1 MMLNKRKLKT
11 TIVLLLATITIC
23 SLSFATSNEEY
34 YSKYVLSE
42 NLNEGIKVSI
52 IKSDRYDNFQDEYV
66 GVDVKIENTNRYAS
80 AEVKVEAIDHD
91 DFTTLGDKTISFN
104 LLSGDIS
111 EMIFDYRN
119 NRTQKPYTPIGSQ
132 SEYIKST
139 QSVVYRRATISESV
153 TRYVEY
159 IRATQS
165 VPYQRGDTQSSY
177 IRATGSS
184 AYERENIQSTYLIAT
199 ESSVYQRESEQSA
212 YIRATESRIYESE
225 IVKPYERT
233 TESEAIRYNI
243 KKREVKFSK
252 DINLLRDDEIAT
264 GSDANEKYI
273 RDRRNMEEDETA
285 LKEKEVAEK
294 RRFVYILAVIFIII
308 FILLIAIYFIRRYI
322 KTHDEFYNI
331 LLIIGLS
338 LVLSIYSFAFKV
350 QSIYA
355 YTQQTFVINTTYSHE
370 YTCEVWNS
378 GIPWIFKFRVS
389 YKFIGDAPTFNESLD
404 SDGDGLSDNYEVYFI
419 TDRFSADTDSD
430 GISDYDEIYT
440 IDTDPLKADTNG
452 NSKNDGEEDYDGD
465 GLTNIEEK
473 NLNTFMD
480 NSDTDSDGLTDYE
493 EVRVYHTDPLKVDTD
508 NDGLSDYEEV
518 QVARKLGISDISTID
533 TSVKFNQTLSRDNM
547 DKDLYMNN
555 VIGVSVEG
563 NVPGIIDKHIE
574 LKMTNNESLVNA
586 ESILGEPIYIETDYS
601 DKVTIKFDCSS
612 YKERLDGLTV
622 ATLVSGKIKLLDTR
636 VEDNTIIAEVGRG
649 YVFVLDG
656 IRYIDEIFTYKK
668 DNYK

>member
-1 MMLNKRKLKT
+1 MRIIRKLKI
-11 TIVLLLATITIC
+11 IVLLIATITIC

-419 TDRFSADTDSD
+419 TDRFSADTDGD

-518 QVARKLGISDISTID
+518 QVARKLGISDIHSINKTN
-533 TSVKFNQTLSRDNM
+533 TMNQELPRDNF
-547 DKDLYMNN
+547 DSSLYKENIIKMKVSGEVYGLIENHIKVKERSNATLDN
-555 VIGVSVEG
+555 V
-563 NVPGIIDKHIE
+563 N
-574 LKMTNNESLVNA
+574 
-586 ESILGEPIYIETDYS
+586 SILGKVAYIDNDYETSNISVTFDISNYS
-601 DKVTIKFDCSS
+601 LKKEALRVCTYENGKVKM
-612 YKERLDGLTV
+612 
-622 ATLVSGKIKLLDTR
+622 LDTTLT
-636 VEDNTIIAEVGRG
+636 ENNISANINSG
-649 YVFVLDG
+649 YVFVLD
-656 IRYIDEIFTYKK
+656 IDRYVDSILAYKK

>member
-1 MMLNKRKLKT
+1 
-11 TIVLLLATITIC
+11 
-23 SLSFATSNEEY
+23 
-34 YSKYVLSE
+34 
-42 NLNEGIKVSI
+42 
-52 IKSDRYDNFQDEYV
+52 
-66 GVDVKIENTNRYAS
+66 
-80 AEVKVEAIDHD
+80 
-91 DFTTLGDKTISFN
+91 
-104 LLSGDIS
+104 
-111 EMIFDYRN
+111 MIFDYRN

-233 TESEAIRYNI
+233 TKSEAIRYNV
-243 KKREVKFSK
+243 KKREVQFGK

-419 TDRFSADTDSD
+419 TDRFSADTDGD

-518 QVARKLGISDISTID
+518 QVARKLGISDIHSINKTN
-533 TSVKFNQTLSRDNM
+533 TMNQELPRDNF
-547 DKDLYMNN
+547 DSSLYKENIIKMKVSGEVYGLIENHIKVKERSNATLDN
-555 VIGVSVEG
+555 V
-563 NVPGIIDKHIE
+563 N
-574 LKMTNNESLVNA
+574 
-586 ESILGEPIYIETDYS
+586 SILGKVAYIDNDYETSNISVTFDISNYS
-601 DKVTIKFDCSS
+601 LKKEALRVCTYENGKVKM
-612 YKERLDGLTV
+612 
-622 ATLVSGKIKLLDTR
+622 LDTTLT
-636 VEDNTIIAEVGRG
+636 ENNISANINSG
-649 YVFVLDG
+649 YVFVLD
-656 IRYIDEIFTYKK
+656 IDRYVDSILAYKK

>member
-1 MMLNKRKLKT
+1 MRIIRKLKI
-11 TIVLLLATITIC
+11 IVFLIATITLC

-66 GVDVKIENTNRYAS
+66 GVDVKIENTNRYAN
-80 AEVKVEAIDHD
+80 AEVQVEAIDHD

-419 TDRFSADTDSD
+419 TDRFSADTDGD

-518 QVARKLGISDISTID
+518 QVARKLGISDIHSINKTN
-533 TSVKFNQTLSRDNM
+533 TMNQELPRDNF
-547 DKDLYMNN
+547 DSSLYKENIIKMKVSGEVYGLIENHIKVKERSNATLDN
-555 VIGVSVEG
+555 V
-563 NVPGIIDKHIE
+563 N
-574 LKMTNNESLVNA
+574 
-586 ESILGEPIYIETDYS
+586 SILGKVAYIDNDYETSNISVTFDISNYS
-601 DKVTIKFDCSS
+601 LKKEALRVCTYENGKVKM
-612 YKERLDGLTV
+612 
-622 ATLVSGKIKLLDTR
+622 LDTTLT
-636 VEDNTIIAEVGRG
+636 ENNISANINSG
-649 YVFVLDG
+649 YVFVLD
-656 IRYIDEIFTYKK
+656 IDRYVDSILAYKK

>member
-1 MMLNKRKLKT
+1 MRIIRKLKI
-11 TIVLLLATITIC
+11 IVFLIATITLC

-177 IRATGSS
+177 IRATESS

-419 TDRFSADTDSD
+419 TDRFSADTDGD

-518 QVARKLGISDISTID
+518 QVARKLGISDIHSINKTN
-533 TSVKFNQTLSRDNM
+533 TMNQELPRDNF
-547 DKDLYMNN
+547 DSSLYKENIIKMKVSGEVYGLIENHIKVKERSNATLDN
-555 VIGVSVEG
+555 V
-563 NVPGIIDKHIE
+563 N
-574 LKMTNNESLVNA
+574 
-586 ESILGEPIYIETDYS
+586 SILGKVAYIDNDYETSNISVTFDISNYS
-601 DKVTIKFDCSS
+601 LKKEALRVCTYENGKVKM
-612 YKERLDGLTV
+612 
-622 ATLVSGKIKLLDTR
+622 LDTTLT
-636 VEDNTIIAEVGRG
+636 ENNISANINSG
-649 YVFVLDG
+649 YVFVLD
-656 IRYIDEIFTYKK
+656 IDRYVDSILAYKK

>member
-1 MMLNKRKLKT
+1 MRIIRKLKI
-11 TIVLLLATITIC
+11 IVFLIATITLC

-419 TDRFSADTDSD
+419 TDRFSADTDGD

-518 QVARKLGISDISTID
+518 QVARKLGISDIHSINKTN
-533 TSVKFNQTLSRDNM
+533 TMNQELPRDNF
-547 DKDLYMNN
+547 DSSLYKENIIKMKVSGEVYGLIENHIKVKERSNATLDN
-555 VIGVSVEG
+555 V
-563 NVPGIIDKHIE
+563 N
-574 LKMTNNESLVNA
+574 
-586 ESILGEPIYIETDYS
+586 SILGKVAYIDNDYETSNISVTFDISNYS
-601 DKVTIKFDCSS
+601 LKKEALRVCTYENGKVKM
-612 YKERLDGLTV
+612 
-622 ATLVSGKIKLLDTR
+622 LDTTLT
-636 VEDNTIIAEVGRG
+636 ENNISANINSG
-649 YVFVLDG
+649 YVFVLD
-656 IRYIDEIFTYKK
+656 IDRYVDSILAYKK

>member
-1 MMLNKRKLKT
+1 MRIIRKLKI
-11 TIVLLLATITIC
+11 IVFLIATITLC

-233 TESEAIRYNI
+233 TKSEAIRYNV
-243 KKREVKFSK
+243 KKREVQFGK

-419 TDRFSADTDSD
+419 TDRFSADTDGD

-518 QVARKLGISDISTID
+518 QVARKLGISDIHSINKTN
-533 TSVKFNQTLSRDNM
+533 TMNQELPRDNF
-547 DKDLYMNN
+547 DSSLYKENIIKMKVSGEVYGLIENHIKVKERSNATLDN
-555 VIGVSVEG
+555 V
-563 NVPGIIDKHIE
+563 N
-574 LKMTNNESLVNA
+574 
-586 ESILGEPIYIETDYS
+586 SILGKVAYIDNDYETSNISVTFDISNYS
-601 DKVTIKFDCSS
+601 LKKEALRVCTYENGKVKM
-612 YKERLDGLTV
+612 
-622 ATLVSGKIKLLDTR
+622 LDTTLT
-636 VEDNTIIAEVGRG
+636 ENNISANINSG
-649 YVFVLDG
+649 YVFVLD
-656 IRYIDEIFTYKK
+656 IDRYVDSILAYKK